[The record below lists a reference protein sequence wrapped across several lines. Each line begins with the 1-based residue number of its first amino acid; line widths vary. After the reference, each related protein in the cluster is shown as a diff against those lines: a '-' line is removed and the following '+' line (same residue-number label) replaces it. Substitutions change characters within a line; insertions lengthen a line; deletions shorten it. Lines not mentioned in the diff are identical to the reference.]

1 MAYLRREDD
10 SSVRFQLVEPEVTVG
25 RDPTSDISLVADL
38 RVSRQQATI
47 RYDNEQWVIFD
58 HESANGTYVNGRRI
72 SEHPLRDGDR
82 IRLGKS
88 TFIFVPIADP
98 NATITDHDLTSPTS
112 RSKRSLATVMF
123 TDIVGS
129 TNQLSQVGDSEWRI
143 VLEQHDA
150 IINLEVERFQ
160 GVKIQST
167 GDGAL
172 LTFDAPIRAI
182 QCAAAIC
189 TAVRPIGIEIRAG
202 IHTGEVEL
210 RERDIAG
217 IAVHVASRVA
227 ARAGPNEIL
236 VSRTVVDLAIGTGFQ
251 FDDRGE
257 HELKGVPGTWRL
269 FAVRQ

>member
-1 MAYLRREDD
+1 VAYLRREDD
-10 SSVRFQLVEPEVTVG
+10 SSVHFQLAEPEVTLG
-25 RDPTSDISLVADL
+25 RDPTSDISFVTDM
-38 RVSRQQATI
+38 RVSRRHAAI
-47 RYDNEQWVIFD
+47 EYHDEQWVIID
-58 HESANGTYVNGRRI
+58 NESANGTYVNGRLI
-72 SEHPLRDGDR
+72 SEHRLREGDR

-88 TFIFVPIADP
+88 TFIFVALADP
-98 NATITDHDLTSPTS
+98 NATITDRDITSPTS

-129 TNQLSQVGDSEWRI
+129 TTELSRVGDSEWRI

-172 LTFDAPIRAI
+172 LTFDAPIRAL
-182 QCAAAIC
+182 QCAVAIGA
-189 TAVRPIGIEIRAG
+189 AVRPIGIEVRAG

-217 IAVHVASRVA
+217 IAVHVAARVA
-227 ARAGPNEIL
+227 ARAGPNEIF
-236 VSRTVVDLAIGTGFQ
+236 VSRTVVDLASGAGFQ

-269 FAVRQ
+269 FAAHE